1 MAPRRAFL
9 ETAYTAAL
17 AVWLGVIVMTA
28 VSAARTFPILKDLA
42 PTLGKYPGYT
52 GDHWRIAAGKVVNTT
67 FWWSDVAQVLCF
79 IVSVLVLVV
88 LTMGKQLTFFAAAA
102 RWTAAALLVCLLVY
116 HLLFLGPRMSANLG
130 QYWEAA
136 AAGDNTRAEVFQS
149 AFNAD
154 HPKARSALTLIALS
168 LVAALVV
175 NAWSLTREKKTAAA
189 PTPPLPPPPLPGSS
203 HGQETATTSSPDEP
217 TPIPLGD
224 AGPRDEPR
232 VP

>member
-17 AVWLGVIVMTA
+17 SVWLGVIVMTA
-28 VSAARTFPILKDLA
+28 VSAARTFDIVKDLA
-42 PTLGKYPGYT
+42 PTLGKYPSYT
-52 GDHWRIAAGKVVNTT
+52 GDHWRIAAGKVVDTT

-79 IVSVLVLVV
+79 IASTLVLVV
-88 LTMGKQLTFFAAAA
+88 LTMGRQLTFFAAAA
-102 RWTAAALLVCLLVY
+102 RWTAAGSLLFLLGY
-116 HLLFLGPRMSANLG
+116 HLLYLGPRMSANLG

-154 HPKARSALTLIALS
+154 HPKARSALILIALS

-175 NAWSLTREKKTAAA
+175 NAWSLTREKKPITA
-189 PTPPLPPPPLPGSS
+189 PTPLPPPQPGSS
-203 HGQETATTSSPDEP
+203 HGQETATTSSPDGP
-217 TPIPLGD
+217 APIPLSET
-224 AGPRDEPR
+224 GPRDEPR